1 MEEYWI
7 GCDRACAY
15 LVGSKESSHNKAP
28 GIGKEDKRIMKR
40 RILQGILV
48 VVLLSIV
55 GTACT
60 GKDKELQAYFQNNR
74 VTDREAWMQDAAA
87 KPILLIGEHHGV
99 ADNYELFL
107 DILRELPEESIQLV
121 MEMPPSFAYLC
132 TEYLITGDENLLLQA
147 LQNMEGTFGFTQE
160 NLQFWRQV
168 KTFSEE
174 GKRIDVIGIDQ
185 EFQLKNTGLAL
196 LTIDK
201 DAFTPVLQRIDKAGA
216 DGTVALLQ
224 ELDAIVKE
232 YDAKPANTD
241 KDAAVQDIMVSLAQ
255 LCQNPKGDKNRDLPL
270 YQTFVRKVDP
280 NRRVL
285 GLFGGDHIV
294 KASDSGSMVSQLL
307 ANAKYREQI
316 AVMQLF
322 YVNSSYMDASTGQSV
337 LLESLSEDSVIVQ
350 DALQAKEAVVA
361 YRLPEDELFSAPDL
375 KGLALPALYDY
386 ALVIKDAKASTRIA
400 SVR

>member
-1 MEEYWI
+1 M
-7 GCDRACAY
+7 
-15 LVGSKESSHNKAP
+15 
-28 GIGKEDKRIMKR
+28 
-40 RILQGILV
+40 
-48 VVLLSIV
+48 
-55 GTACT
+55 
-60 GKDKELQAYFQNNR
+60 
-74 VTDREAWMQDAAA
+74 
-87 KPILLIGEHHGV
+87 
-99 ADNYELFL
+99 
-107 DILRELPEESIQLV
+107 
-121 MEMPPSFAYLC
+121 
-132 TEYLITGDENLLLQA
+132 
-147 LQNMEGTFGFTQE
+147 
-160 NLQFWRQV
+160 
-168 KTFSEE
+168 
-174 GKRIDVIGIDQ
+174 IGIDQ
-185 EFQLKNTGLAL
+185 EFQLKNTGLVL

-201 DAFTPVLQRIDKAGA
+201 DAFTRVLQRIDEAGA
-216 DGTVALLQ
+216 DGTDALLQ

-232 YDAKPANTD
+232 YDAKPINTY

-322 YVNSSYMDASTGQSV
+322 YVNSSYMEASTGQSV

-361 YRLPEDELFSAPDL
+361 YRLPEDELFSTPDL
-375 KGLALPALYDY
+375 KRLALPALYDY
-386 ALVIKDAKASTRIA
+386 AFVIKDAKASTRIE